1 MRIPPILHSPFSGE
15 SAVLPT
21 NAPFCHSLLRAKN
34 SQSPKS
40 FAATTTTT
48 TTATA
53 AATAA
58 TTTTTTITTVP
69 PSNMARRA
77 AKRKAD
83 ALDESATANNK
94 AIPAA
99 AAEKL
104 PDNDAKE
111 PVATGPVAKEPV
123 AKETVAKK
131 PAAKKPVA
139 KKPVA
144 KKAPAVRARGA
155 PKADATT
162 TTTTAAAAA
171 AAAAPLPLPPSTE
184 AGSPKKAAAAPKARR
199 AAPLP
204 RITPQPSSRSS
215 SRLHDKSAS
224 PLTSGKTEH
233 PSKRLR
239 ASLKDDS
246 AAEPNSSPKTKA
258 KASPKTKTAS
268 KPTAPKPKAAP
279 RAKPAPKPPKVFTT
293 TPTERL
299 DVFAF
304 GTGEYGELG
313 LGPQPNAKIVKRPR
327 LNALLPLDAVGIVA
341 IAYGG
346 MHGVALSHDGKVY
359 TWGVND
365 LGALGRIT
373 EAKDEKLKD
382 ADADSSDSEDEDDV
396 PLNEDESTPK
406 LVEFPE
412 GTVITRIAAGD
423 SATIAVTNTGLVYGW
438 GTFRVSSRCS
448 SSLSLSNRPFDRCSP
463 TKVFWAFPRPL
474 GSSRPRP

>member
-1 MRIPPILHSPFSGE
+1 
-15 SAVLPT
+15 
-21 NAPFCHSLLRAKN
+21 
-34 SQSPKS
+34 
-40 FAATTTTT
+40 
-48 TTATA
+48 
-53 AATAA
+53 
-58 TTTTTTITTVP
+58 
-69 PSNMARRA
+69 MARRV

-94 AIPAA
+94 ATPAA
-99 AAEKL
+99 ATEKL
-104 PDNDAKE
+104 PDSDDANDAREPVAQE
-111 PVATGPVAKEPV
+111 PVATKPVAKEPV
-123 AKETVAKK
+123 AKEPVTKK
-131 PAAKKPVA
+131 PAAKKSVA

-144 KKAPAVRARGA
+144 KKAPVGRARGA
-155 PKADATT
+155 PKTDTTTTTT
-162 TTTTAAAAA
+162 TTTTAQAAQAA
-171 AAAAPLPLPPSTE
+171 TTAPPPLPRSTE
-184 AGSPKKAAAAPKARR
+184 AGSPKKAATAPKARR
-199 AAPLP
+199 AAALP

-224 PLTSGKTEH
+224 PLAPGKTDH

-239 ASLKDDS
+239 AALKDGS

-258 KASPKTKTAS
+258 KASPKTKIAS
-268 KPTAPKPKAAP
+268 KPPTAPKTKAAP
-279 RAKPAPKPPKVFTT
+279 RAKPAPKVPKIFTT

-327 LNALLPLDAVGIVA
+327 LNALLPLGAVGIVA

-412 GTVITRIAAGD
+412 GTLITRIAAGD

-448 SSLSLSNRPFDRCSP
+448 SSLRFLTAHPIRVVQRRCFGLFRHLSDP
-463 TKVFWAFPRPL
+463 TNPGPDQGIEAHC
-474 GSSRPRP
+474 